1 LIRASSQ
8 KSGQGIIYFSSS
20 SQPGKRNISPL
31 TNVIV
36 ANALR
41 MDPGSAWAMDNL
53 PFSGDELDNRIA
65 DAQESLQRAMGLDPA
80 NSELDFLSADLSA
93 GDPTDE
99 QDALLDRVKVFEQS
113 GQDSFTVIVKDPV
126 TNEAVIIQDNFLN
139 DTNDQ
144 NFQAD
149 LGDTNIE
156 QITSYEQLVQI
167 IPVVTWTPVVV
178 GTSPTPVVTTPAP
191 VVNVTAPDTG
201 SSSSGSSSSTGD
213 SFDDLIKKGL
223 AAVLPQDDKNPDF
236 LLANTH
242 FAAAVQKAG
251 TVTVDKASTAY
262 MGHAATRVVA
272 LTQRI
277 KSDNNTNN
285 GFNTVGDLLDGFGCN
300 TSGRS
305 DWKDVTCPP
314 DNNEDLPT
322 NSPTGEDMRVFLN
335 TQMKGELE
343 AAIAELGS
351 VTAGFSYQITDG
363 GKTYEVDYSDALVL
377 KGVYQL
383 LLSKVLVI
391 TAYDTNVDIDAKTNS
406 TSSQT
411 VEDMF
416 VENDAF
422 MTVRTDVTTQ
432 LGSAKTA
439 YDSAIDSFRAA
450 RIAIVAENPPPNGV
464 KEIFESDAQDEGPIQ
479 LTDQKAITFLDD
491 LDNAQTQQATVMNVS
506 SGEYNLDKA
515 ALNLNLSSLFGG
527 TVDARNLLTVSGDKV
542 GLADGTFGGLISV
555 PVGNM
560 IKADLPD

>member
-1 LIRASSQ
+1 
-8 KSGQGIIYFSSS
+8 
-20 SQPGKRNISPL
+20 
-31 TNVIV
+31 
-36 ANALR
+36 
-41 MDPGSAWAMDNL
+41 MDNL

-167 IPVVTWTPVVV
+167 IPEVTWTPVVV
-178 GTSPTPVVTTPAP
+178 
-191 VVNVTAPDTG
+191 
-201 SSSSGSSSSTGD
+201 D